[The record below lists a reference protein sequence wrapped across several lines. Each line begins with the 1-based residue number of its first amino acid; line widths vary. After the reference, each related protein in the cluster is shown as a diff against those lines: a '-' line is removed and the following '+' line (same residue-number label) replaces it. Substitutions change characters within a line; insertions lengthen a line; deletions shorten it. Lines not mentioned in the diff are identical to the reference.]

1 VAFEPVD
8 HAAASVLDEIIKG
21 PAAALTAVVLVVG
34 AAARASGWAARA
46 ATALAARW
54 PAVRRVLLL
63 DADMETPSLHA
74 LTGVR
79 NEEGI
84 GDVVDYGVSIG
95 VVRQRSA
102 HGHFDVVPTGL
113 YAAEPAALLMSDAWT
128 RVLLEVAERR
138 ETLLIYVPANA
149 PGVDRMVHRVGAV
162 LVLAEPD
169 EARQIVAD
177 LPDPF
182 RVLAVLSPQQP
193 VADEES
199 VHSSVADEAPLQK
212 QSVGDD
218 EPVVIAA
225 AASELL
231 DRMAG
236 DEPGQVLAPAQ
247 ADEPDAA
254 APVASAEP
262 GEDPETLGGLEIDV
276 VASPSDR
283 PADDD
288 FERIRLP
295 TERGAREALIAD
307 LRQRQRAARLAPPAD
322 ADTLPQPADRKDPA
336 RQDRTTVLLPPRSGE
351 SGREVRAE
359 TMGDDIPLDTLD
371 PGLPERPA
379 RPSRFG
385 QPLAWTVFVVL
396 AVALLGGSWRFLA
409 GRLSVDRE
417 PRTEAVEPPVL
428 DPTPPARPA
437 AEVALPFVVAIEAHT
452 DLAAAFGRVD
462 ALDQE
467 AGLSFHI
474 APLEREGTL
483 FYHVMAG
490 PVADSASAVALRDTL
505 LARRL
510 KTAATPT
517 DVRHAPLSFV
527 IGDYST
533 REAAEEALNELRRLD
548 VPGYMQDAEAADGAP
563 LYRVF
568 VGAFTAPAE
577 ADVTRQLLRGAGV
590 RDSLVLR
597 MGSITQ

>member
-1 VAFEPVD
+1 LGLWPKTVAFEPVD
-8 HAAASVLDEIIKG
+8 HAAASVLDEIING

-54 PAVRRVLLL
+54 PEVRRVLLL

-102 HGHFDVVPTGL
+102 HGRFDVIPTGL
-113 YAAEPAALLMSDAWT
+113 YAAEPAALLLSDAWT

-138 ETLLIYVPANA
+138 ETLLIYVPADA
-149 PGVDRMVHRVGAV
+149 PGVDRMVDRVGAV

-193 VADEES
+193 VAHEEPAQQ
-199 VHSSVADEAPLQK
+199 SVA
-212 QSVGDD
+212 DD

-225 AASELL
+225 GASELL
-231 DRMAG
+231 DGLEG
-236 DEPGQVLAPAQ
+236 DEPGQMLVPVHAA
-247 ADEPDAA
+247 EPDAA
-254 APVASAEP
+254 AAGASAEP
-262 GEDPETLGGLEIDV
+262 IAETEGLAELEIEV
-276 VASPSDR
+276 VDSPPDR
-283 PADDD
+283 PTDDD

-322 ADTLPQPADRKDPA
+322 ADTLPPPADPDDPG
-336 RQDRTTVLLPPRSGE
+336 RQDRATVLLPSTSSE

-359 TMGDDIPLDTLD
+359 TMGDDVPLDTLD
-371 PGLPERPA
+371 PGPPEQPA
-379 RPSRFG
+379 RPSRYA
-385 QPLAWTVFVVL
+385 QPLVWTVLVVL

-409 GRLSVDRE
+409 GRLNVDRE
-417 PRTEAVEPPVL
+417 PTTEVVAPPVFE
-428 DPTPPARPA
+428 PTPPALPT
-437 AEVALPFVVAIEAHT
+437 AEVALPFVVAMEAHT
-452 DLAAAFGRVD
+452 DLAAAFRRVD

-467 AGLSFHI
+467 AGLSFHV

-490 PVADSASAVALRDTL
+490 PVPDSASAVALRDTL

-533 REAAEEALNELRRLD
+533 REAAEEAMNELRRLD
-548 VPGYMQDAEAADGAP
+548 VPGYMQNAEAADGAP
-563 LYRVF
+563 LFRVF

>member
-1 VAFEPVD
+1 LGLWPKTVAFEPVD
-8 HAAASVLDEIIKG
+8 HAAASVLDEIING

-34 AAARASGWAARA
+34 PAARASGWAARA

-54 PAVRRVLLL
+54 PEIRRVLLL
-63 DADMETPSLHA
+63 DADMEKPALHE

-84 GDVVDYGVSIG
+84 ADVVDYGVSIG

-102 HGHFDVVPTGL
+102 QGHFDVVPTGL
-113 YAAEPAALLMSDAWT
+113 YAAEPAALLLSDAWS

-138 ETLLIYVPANA
+138 ETLLVYVPANA
-149 PGVDRMVHRVGAV
+149 PGVDRLVDRVGAV

-169 EARQIVAD
+169 EAQQIVAD

-193 VADEES
+193 VADEEPARQW
-199 VHSSVADEAPLQK
+199 VV
-212 QSVGDD
+212 DD

-225 AASELL
+225 GASELL
-231 DRMAG
+231 DRLDV
-236 DEPGQVLAPAQ
+236 DEPSQLLAPAP
-247 ADEPDAA
+247 AAEPDAA
-254 APVASAEP
+254 AAAAAAEP
-262 GEDPETLGGLEIDV
+262 IKGDEEREVEV

-283 PADDD
+283 PTDED

-307 LRQRQRAARLAPPAD
+307 LRERQRAARLTPPTD
-322 ADTLPQPADRKDPA
+322 ADSLPLPAAPKDPG
-336 RQDRTTVLLPPRSGE
+336 RQDRTTVLLPPGSGE
-351 SGREVRAE
+351 GGREVRVE
-359 TMGDDIPLDTLD
+359 TMGDDVPLDTLD
-371 PGLPERPA
+371 PGPPAQPA
-379 RPSRFG
+379 RPSRYA

-417 PRTEAVEPPVL
+417 RRTEAIAPPAPE
-428 DPTPPARPA
+428 PTPTVRPT

-452 DLAAAFGRVD
+452 DLAAAFRRVD

-467 AGLSFHI
+467 AGVSFHI

-490 PVADSASAVALRDTL
+490 PVPDSASAVALRDTL

-510 KTAATPT
+510 KTTETPT

-533 REAAEEALNELRRLD
+533 REAAEEAMNELRRLD
-548 VPGYMQDAEAADGAP
+548 VPGYMQNAEAADGAP

>member
-1 VAFEPVD
+1 LGLWPKTVAFEPVD
-8 HAAASVLDEIIKG
+8 HAAASVLDEIIDG

-34 AAARASGWAARA
+34 PAARASGWAARA

-54 PAVRRVLLL
+54 PEMRRVLLL
-63 DADMETPSLHA
+63 DADMQKPSLHT

-84 GDVVDYGVSIG
+84 GDVVDYGVSLA
-95 VVRQRSA
+95 VVRQHSA
-102 HGHFDVVPTGL
+102 HGNFDVVPTGL
-113 YAAEPAALLMSDAWT
+113 YAAEPAALLLSDSWT

-138 ETLLIYVPANA
+138 ETLLVYVPADA
-149 PGVDRMVHRVGAV
+149 PGVNRMVERVGAV

-182 RVLAVLSPQQP
+182 RVLAVLSPQRP
-193 VADEES
+193 VADEEP
-199 VHSSVADEAPLQK
+199 VQQTVA
-212 QSVGDD
+212 DD

-225 AASELL
+225 GAAELL
-231 DRMAG
+231 DRLDG
-236 DEPGQVLAPAQ
+236 HDPGLVLAPMPA
-247 ADEPDAA
+247 
-254 APVASAEP
+254 AEP
-262 GEDPETLGGLEIDV
+262 GATAPAATAEPVEELEEIGIEGI
-276 VASPSDR
+276 ASPSDQ
-283 PADDD
+283 PSDED

-307 LRQRQRAARLAPPAD
+307 LRERQRAARLAPPAD
-322 ADTLPQPADRKDPA
+322 ADTPPLPAGRDAPG
-336 RQDRTTVLLPPRSGE
+336 RQDRTTVLLPPSPGE
-351 SGREVRAE
+351 SGREVRVE
-359 TMGDDIPLDTLD
+359 TMGDDVPLDTLD
-371 PGLPERPA
+371 PGPPEQPPRPA
-379 RPSRFG
+379 RYA

-417 PRTEAVEPPVL
+417 RRTEAVAPPAPE
-428 DPTPPARPA
+428 PTPPSRPT
-437 AEVALPFVVAIEAHT
+437 AEVALPFVVAMEAHT
-452 DLAAAFGRVD
+452 DLAAAFRRVD

-490 PVADSASAVALRDTL
+490 PVPDSASAVALRDTL

-527 IGDYST
+527 VGDYST
-533 REAAEEALNELRRLD
+533 REAAEEAMSELRRLD
-548 VPGYMQDAEAADGAP
+548 VPGYMQNAEAADGAP